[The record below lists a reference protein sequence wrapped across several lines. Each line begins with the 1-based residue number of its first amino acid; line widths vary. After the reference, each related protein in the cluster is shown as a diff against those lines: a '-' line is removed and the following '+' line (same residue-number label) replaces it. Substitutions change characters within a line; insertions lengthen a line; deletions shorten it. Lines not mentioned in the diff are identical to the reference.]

1 MMFSSDGTLILFTE
15 IYNVCILLIIMHF
28 FIKAIKPF
36 FNISIEYQHVSR
48 VIYLFNF
55 FVFVVEIESQ
65 SVSPATV
72 QRYDHGSLKP

>member
-28 FIKAIKPF
+28 FIKAIKTF